1 MLVKVIL
8 IFLLAMVLV
17 GMLGKLLFPGAA
29 GRITRRKGKYCADC
43 GRPLIGKTC
52 SCGGKS

>member
-1 MLVKVIL
+1 MLVKIIT

-17 GMLGKLLFPGAA
+17 GMVGKLLFPGM
-29 GRITRRKGKYCADC
+29 GPRLTRKGLKTCDKC

-52 SCGGKS
+52 DCKGRA